1 VPDRAADR
9 AVSCTE
15 RYVPAAGRAWL
26 TALYDPAMALT
37 MRERS
42 FRPALIA
49 AVLAD
54 PQPSV
59 VLDVGCGTGTLT
71 AQLAEADPTLHVLG
85 IDGDEAVLALAAQ
98 KASRFAGRVRFRTG
112 LAGSLPVG
120 DASAD
125 VVIASLL
132 LHHLSPA
139 AKLEALSEAR
149 RVLIPSG
156 RLAIT
161 DWGQPQDH
169 LTRPGFFLLRLL
181 DGFQNTADHA
191 AGRLPSL
198 LAQTGFSDIRV
209 AQRWRTIWGSLEL
222 ITAAT
227 GKPVLTECAL
237 LGLTGCD
244 EPGLVRQRDERR
256 AIAAVELA

>member
-1 VPDRAADR
+1 VPDRAAGH
-9 AVSCTE
+9 AVSGAE

-26 TALYDPAMALT
+26 TGIYDPAMALT

-42 FRPALIA
+42 FRPALIT

-54 PQPSV
+54 PPPRV

-71 AQLAEADPTLHVLG
+71 AQLAEADPIVQVRG
-85 IDGDEAVLALAAQ
+85 IDGDQAVLALAAQ
-98 KASRFAGRVRFRTG
+98 KTSRFGERVRYSNG
-112 LAGSLPVG
+112 LARSLPVE
-120 DASAD
+120 DASVD

-132 LHHLSPA
+132 LHHLSPP

-149 RVLIPSG
+149 RVLIPTG
-156 RLAIT
+156 RVVIA

-169 LTRPGFFLLRLL
+169 LTRTGFIVLRLL

-227 GKPVLTECAL
+227 GKPVA
-237 LGLTGCD
+237 
-244 EPGLVRQRDERR
+244 R
-256 AIAAVELA
+256 